1 MSVNPKGKT
10 TAIVS
15 YLTGVGT
22 LIAITMNMDDKHEFA
37 RFHIR
42 QNFGLNLFFLGF
54 ALFISQWLNIYAS
67 MGLYISYIV
76 LWTYGFIGM
85 LNNKKQEIPFIGKA
99 SQKWFTF
106 IN

>member
-1 MSVNPKGKT
+1 
-10 TAIVS
+10 
-15 YLTGVGT
+15 
-22 LIAITMNMDDKHEFA
+22 
-37 RFHIR
+37 
-42 QNFGLNLFFLGF
+42 
-54 ALFISQWLNIYAS
+54 